1 MKVNVDVK
9 TDRAKWESIV
19 EKAADYA
26 VEGLADQM
34 MSDSLSFIPD
44 DGESLLR
51 DAGKIEKT
59 GKGIRHLVW
68 SLVYAGYQW
77 FGVRKDG
84 THVVRN
90 YTTPGTGTKWVDR
103 AKARFKSAW
112 DKVAQNGFTKGF

>member
-1 MKVNVDVK
+1 MGVKVEVK
-9 TDRAKWESIV
+9 TDRAKWKSIV
-19 EKAADYA
+19 EKAADNA

-34 MSDSLSFIPD
+34 MNDSLPFIPD

-51 DAGKIEKT
+51 DAGRIEKT
-59 GKGIRHLVW
+59 GKGIRYLVW

-84 THVVRN
+84 THVVKN

-112 DKVAQNGFTKGF
+112 DKVAQNGF